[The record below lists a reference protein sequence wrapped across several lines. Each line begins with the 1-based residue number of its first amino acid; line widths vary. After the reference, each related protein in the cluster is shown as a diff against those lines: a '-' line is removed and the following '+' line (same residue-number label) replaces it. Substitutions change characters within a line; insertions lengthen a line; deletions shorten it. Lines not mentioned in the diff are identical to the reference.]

1 MKRLVAFSCLLLVSL
16 SIFAGSLRSKTLVG
30 TWKSNK
36 EATLAY
42 LQIHTHLTQEKL
54 DMIGKALGKMTITF
68 TTTNLTMKSDD
79 WNFSSPYEIVSE
91 TREFVVIESNNP
103 NTSRR
108 TQDSFDLDGDSIWI
122 RDTRIPGYKERFDRV
137 VEK

>member
-1 MKRLVAFSCLLLVSL
+1 MKRSVALVCLLLVSL
-16 SIFAGSLRSKTLVG
+16 SIFAASLRSKTLVG

-36 EATLAY
+36 EATLDY
-42 LQIHTHLTQEKL
+42 LQTHTRLSKEKL
-54 DMIGKALGKMTITF
+54 DTIGKALGKMTITF
-68 TTTNLTMKSDD
+68 TTTNLVMKSGD

-91 TREFVVIESNNP
+91 TREFVVIESNSP
-103 NTSRR
+103 NTGRR

-122 RDTRIPGYKERFDRV
+122 RDARIPGYKERFDRL

>member
-1 MKRLVAFSCLLLVSL
+1 MKRLVAVGCLLLVSL
-16 SIFAGSLRSKTLVG
+16 SIFAASLRSKTLVG

-42 LQIHTHLTQEKL
+42 LQTHTQLSREKL

-68 TTTNLTMKSDD
+68 TTTNVVMKSGD
-79 WNFSSPYEIVSE
+79 WNFSSPYDIVSE

-103 NTSRR
+103 NTGRL
-108 TQDSFDLDGDSIWI
+108 TQDSFDLDGDSFWI
-122 RDTRIPGYKERFDRV
+122 RDARIPGYKERFDRV